1 MSTHISPEGTGEEP
15 RMTSVDAYLDVRWGP
30 RFWVLLETAKDL
42 NDDGYPEAAIV
53 TAHSACEIF
62 TQLVFPR
69 LLRAK
74 GYAHLDEP
82 IRKLL
87 ASVSRNYHIGH
98 GEVRDLYVA
107 LSGDRIQHEP
117 FWKAFKDG
125 VDARNDVVHEGI
137 EATKGEAADF
147 IEAIEKVI
155 GHMRLRFPPGK
166 A

>member
-15 RMTSVDAYLDVRWGP
+15 RMTPVDAYLDVRWGP

-69 LLRAK
+69 LLRAT
-74 GYAHLDEP
+74 GRDHLFKP
-82 IRKLL
+82 IRELL
-87 ASVSRNYHIGH
+87 RGNYHIGQDKF
-98 GEVRDLYVA
+98 RDLYVA
-107 LSGDRIQHEP
+107 LFGDRIQHEP

-125 VDARNDVVHEGI
+125 VDVRNDVVHEGKK
-137 EATKGEAADF
+137 ATEQQAANF
-147 IEAIEKVI
+147 IKAVEKVI
-155 GHMRLRFPPGK
+155 GHMRSQLPSGT

>member
-1 MSTHISPEGTGEEP
+1 MSTHISPEGTGGEP
-15 RMTSVDAYLDVRWGP
+15 RMTPVDAYPEVRWGP

-98 GEVRDLYVA
+98 DEVRDLYVA

-117 FWKAFKDG
+117 FWKALDRKS
-125 VDARNDVVHEGI
+125 
-137 EATKGEAADF
+137 T
-147 IEAIEKVI
+147 
-155 GHMRLRFPPGK
+155 RLNSTH
-166 A
+166 AN